1 MIIVSR
7 KRLIKEALAILCE
20 EDTSK
25 AWDSDN
31 LMYRMG
37 NANALNG
44 LSARLGIDLTKEA
57 KKSNY
62 CPNCGARMDGGE
74 E

>member
-1 MIIVSR
+1 MFGIISK
-7 KRLIKEALAILCE
+7 KRLVNEAIKIYLE

-25 AWDSDN
+25 ARSADN

-44 LSARLGIDLTKEA
+44 ICTRLGVDLTKYIKEA
-57 KKSNY
+57 KRSRGVAN
-62 CPNCGARMDGGE
+62 DG
-74 E
+74 